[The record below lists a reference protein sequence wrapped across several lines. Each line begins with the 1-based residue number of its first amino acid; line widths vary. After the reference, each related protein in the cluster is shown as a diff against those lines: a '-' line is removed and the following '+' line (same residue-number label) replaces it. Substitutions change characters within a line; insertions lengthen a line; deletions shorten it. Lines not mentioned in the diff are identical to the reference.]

1 MSQAQR
7 IIKYFSICLAAL
19 LIVGIFSLIFDGF
32 GMIGNLFTDSNRDVN
47 LDDII
52 LLEDNYKKLEIELAL
67 SELVIAEEN
76 DFKIESNKKFVNIT
90 EKDGILIIEERN
102 RKIDNETN
110 KVILTIPKKYSFLDV
125 SIKTGA
131 GKVSINNVNTN
142 ELDLE
147 LGAGRVNIVGVNVSK
162 ETDIEGG
169 VGEIKIVDCN
179 FNNLDLGIGIGDAD
193 IEGVFMGDTNV
204 ETGIGNVKIK
214 LLDGVNDYKFSV
226 EKGIGS
232 IYINDEEVNN
242 GVYGNGN
249 KNFFVEGGVGSIKIN

>member
-32 GMIGNLFTDSNRDVN
+32 GMIGNLFTDNKK
-47 LDDII
+47 DID
-52 LLEDNYKKLEIELAL
+52 LENIVLSDDNYKSLEIELAL
-67 SELVIAEEN
+67 SELVIVDGKN
-76 DFKIESNKKFVNIT
+76 FKIESNKKFVNVK
-90 EKDGILIIEERN
+90 EKDGILIIEEKN
-102 RKIDNETN
+102 RKINNNAN
-110 KVILTIPKKYSFLDV
+110 KVIVTVPKKYNFSDV

-131 GKVSINNVNTN
+131 GKVSINNINTN

-147 LGAGRVNIVGVNVSK
+147 LGAGKVNVAGVNVSR

-169 VGEIKIVDCN
+169 VGKVKISDCD
-179 FNNLDLGIGIGDAD
+179 FNNLNLGIGVGDAD
-193 IEGVFMGDTNV
+193 IEGIFMGYTNV

-214 LLDGVNDYKFSV
+214 LLDGVNDYKFSI